1 MGAELMRDRAYRAP
15 YPRVLVFR
23 AFKGR
28 ATLLHMNK
36 TTYLLLTMTVC
47 TAAAGSAY
55 ADDPSPQAAQTSAT
69 QASSAQTTL
78 PRIVVTGTTTP
89 DNNYRVD
96 TLDSIG
102 PLGTTDIRN
111 APYSIEV
118 LPLDLIENSQAVNFK
133 DVSKY
138 LPLVAYQE
146 QQGPDILRPQTR
158 GMQGGNF
165 QNSKIDGMTMYITVA
180 TAMEQFQQ
188 IEVLSGLSASLYG
201 PANPSGMFN
210 FVSKRPT
217 QNDLHEVSVTYSS
230 DSIATAH
237 IDFGGPIDK
246 NGVFS
251 YRLNALYGGG
261 GAWVDESHQ
270 RRALGDLGID
280 VRPWDD
286 TVLELNY
293 SDYHLTDTGYPGWFT
308 YGQKIQL
315 PSAPNPQWVGYGQSY
330 LGTDLRTETSTARIK
345 HDFNSDWHL
354 VVGGLN
360 QDATRNINTGV
371 NNLTSN
377 TGAYTTSMGATFA
390 PRFVITSDT
399 AYLDGNFS
407 TFGIG
412 HDLVIG
418 TAGYRSQSYSLIKP
432 WTASQLVLGKA
443 SIDSP
448 VSYPYPAQ
456 GLPDPYA
463 SFDSSTTYQQ
473 GINLNDTMRF
483 NPYWALRAG
492 VSQDWFHVDNY
503 NAKAV
508 QQPEYA
514 AHGLSPTGSLIFNP
528 ASNQTVYATFASS
541 LQAGDLAPSGTT
553 PPLLNAGQSLA
564 PYRSTEYEVGYK
576 ATVDKVSWTA
586 AIFRIRRPFANVNSA
601 DNMFEISGEQV
612 NKGLE
617 LSAVGEVIQDVTV
630 YGGITFLNAR
640 LENTPLPSTNDRM
653 FVGAPKVKG
662 NVLVEY
668 RLPAVPGLTA
678 SVDYQFTGPRA
689 GNDTNSFTVAG
700 YNLFDVGAR
709 YASSIGGI
717 PITWRLAV
725 DNIADRRYWSTVG
738 PSDLTG
744 ANTGSLLAHL
754 GSPRT
759 LLASASMS
767 F

>member
-1 MGAELMRDRAYRAP
+1 
-15 YPRVLVFR
+15 
-23 AFKGR
+23 
-28 ATLLHMNK
+28 MNK
-36 TTYLLLTMTVC
+36 ATYLLLATLS
-47 TAAAGSAY
+47 AAGTGLAR
-55 ADDPSPQAAQTSAT
+55 ADDAATTAPAETSPSQTS
-69 QASSAQTTL
+69 SQTTL
-78 PRIVVTGTTTP
+78 PHIVVTGTQTP

-96 TLDSIG
+96 KVDSIG
-102 PLGTTDIRN
+102 PLGTTDIQN
-111 APYSIEV
+111 TPYSIEV

-165 QNSKIDGMTMYITVA
+165 QNTKIDGMTMYITVA

-188 IEVLSGLSASLYG
+188 IEVVNGLSASLYG

-217 QNDLHEVSVTYSS
+217 QNDLHEVSVTYNS
-230 DSIATAH
+230 DSIGTAH
-237 IDFGGPIDK
+237 LDFGGPIDK
-246 NGVFS
+246 NGVVS
-251 YRLNALYGGG
+251 YRLNALYGAGDG
-261 GAWVDESHQ
+261 WVDEFHQ

-280 VRPWDD
+280 VRPWDS

-293 SDYHLTDTGYPGWFT
+293 TDYHLTDTGYPGWFT

-315 PSAPNPQWVGYGQSY
+315 PSAPNPQWEGYGQSY

-377 TGAYTTSMGATFA
+377 TGNYTTSIGATFA

-407 TFGIG
+407 TFGVD

-418 TAGYRSQSYSLIKP
+418 TAGYRSQSYSLIHAP
-432 WTASQLVLGKA
+432 TAAELLLGKA

-448 VSYPYPAQ
+448 MSYPYPVQ

-463 SFDSSTTYQQ
+463 SYDSSTTYQQ
-473 GINLNDTMRF
+473 GVNVNDMLRF
-483 NPYWALRAG
+483 NQYWAVRAG

-508 QQPEYA
+508 EQPEYA

-528 ASNQTVYATFASS
+528 VVNQTLYATFASS
-541 LQAGDLAPSGTT
+541 LQAGDLAPTTT
-553 PPLLNAGQSLA
+553 PPLRNQGESLA

-576 ATVDKVSWTA
+576 ATVAKLNLTA
-586 AIFRIRRPFANVNSA
+586 AIFRIQRPFANINTA
-601 DNMFEISGEQV
+601 DNVFEISGEQV
-612 NKGLE
+612 NRGLE
-617 LSAVGEVIQDVTV
+617 LSAVGEVVPDVTV
-630 YGGITFLNAR
+630 YEGITFLNAR
-640 LENTPLPSTNDRM
+640 LENTPLASTNDKM

-668 RLPAVPGLTA
+668 RLPTVPGLTA
-678 SVDYQFTGPRA
+678 TVDYQFTGPRA

-700 YNLFDVGAR
+700 YNLFDLGAR
-709 YASSIGGI
+709 YVSMIRST
-717 PITWRLAV
+717 PVTWRLAV

-759 LLASASMS
+759 VLASASMS

>member
-1 MGAELMRDRAYRAP
+1 
-15 YPRVLVFR
+15 
-23 AFKGR
+23 
-28 ATLLHMNK
+28 MNK
-36 TTYLLLTMTVC
+36 ATYLLLATLS
-47 TAAAGSAY
+47 TAGAGLAC
-55 ADDPSPQAAQTSAT
+55 ADDAATTAPAETSPSQT
-69 QASSAQTTL
+69 ASQTTL
-78 PRIVVTGTTTP
+78 PHIVVTGTQTP

-96 TLDSIG
+96 KVDSIG
-102 PLGTTDIRN
+102 PLGTTDIQN
-111 APYSIEV
+111 TPYSIEV

-158 GMQGGNF
+158 GIQGGNF

-188 IEVLSGLSASLYG
+188 IEVVNGLSAFLYG

-217 QNDLHEVSVTYSS
+217 QNDLHEVSVTYNS
-230 DSIATAH
+230 DSIGTAH

-246 NGVFS
+246 NGVVS
-251 YRLNALYGGG
+251 YRLNALYGAGDG
-261 GAWVDESHQ
+261 WVDEFHQ

-280 VRPWDD
+280 VRPWDS

-377 TGAYTTSMGATFA
+377 TGNYTTSIGAGFA

-407 TFGIG
+407 TFGIA

-418 TAGYRSQSYSLIKP
+418 TAGYRSQSYSLIHTP
-432 WTASQLVLGKA
+432 TAAELLLGKA

-448 VSYPYPAQ
+448 LSYPYPAD

-463 SFDSSTTYQQ
+463 NYDSSTTYQQ
-473 GINLNDTMRF
+473 GVNVNDTLRF
-483 NPYWALRAG
+483 DQYWSVRAG

-503 NAKAV
+503 TAKAAEL
-508 QQPEYA
+508 PEYA

-528 ASNQTVYATFASS
+528 VVSQTAYATFASS
-541 LQAGDLAPSGTT
+541 LQAGDLAPNGTV
-553 PPLLNAGQSLA
+553 NQGESLA
-564 PYRSTEYEVGYK
+564 PYRSTEYELGYK
-576 ATVDKVSWTA
+576 ATVDKVNLTA
-586 AIFRIRRPFANVNSA
+586 AIFRIRRPFANINSA
-601 DNMFEISGEQV
+601 DNVFEISGEQV
-612 NKGLE
+612 NRGLE

-630 YGGITFLNAR
+630 YGGVTFLNAR
-640 LENTPLPSTNDRM
+640 LENTPLASTNDKM

-668 RLPAVPGLTA
+668 RVPTVPGLTA
-678 SVDYQFTGPRA
+678 TLDYQFTGPRA

-700 YNLFDVGAR
+700 YNLVDLGAR
-709 YASSIGGI
+709 YVSMIRST
-717 PITWRLAV
+717 PVTWRLAV

-759 LLASASMS
+759 VLASASMS

>member
-1 MGAELMRDRAYRAP
+1 
-15 YPRVLVFR
+15 
-23 AFKGR
+23 
-28 ATLLHMNK
+28 MNK
-36 TTYLLLTMTVC
+36 ATYLLLATVS
-47 TAAAGSAY
+47 TVGAGLAHG
-55 ADDPSPQAAQTSAT
+55 DDSSTDPAQGSSPTRVNQTSP
-69 QASSAQTTL
+69 SQTTL
-78 PRIVVTGTTTP
+78 PRIVVSGTQTP
-89 DNNYRVD
+89 DDNYRVD
-96 TLDSIG
+96 KVDSIG
-102 PLGTTDIRN
+102 PLGTTDIQN
-111 APYSIEV
+111 TPYSIEV

-165 QNSKIDGMTMYITVA
+165 QNTKIDGMTMYITVA

-188 IEVLSGLSASLYG
+188 IEVVSGLSAFLYG

-217 QNDLHEVSVTYSS
+217 QNDLHEVSVTYNS
-230 DSIATAH
+230 DSIGTAH
-237 IDFGGPIDK
+237 LDFGGPIDK
-246 NGVFS
+246 NGVIS
-251 YRLNALYGGG
+251 YRLNALYGAGDG
-261 GAWVDESHQ
+261 WVDESHQ

-280 VRPWDD
+280 VRPWDSA
-286 TVLELNY
+286 VLELNY
-293 SDYHLTDTGYPGWFT
+293 TDYHLTDTGYPGWFT

-315 PSAPNPQWVGYGQSY
+315 PAAPNPQWVGYGQSY

-345 HDFNSDWHL
+345 HDFDSDWHL

-360 QDATRNINTGV
+360 QDATRNINTSV

-377 TGAYTTSMGATFA
+377 TGAYTSSMGSTFA

-412 HDLVIG
+412 HDLVVG
-418 TAGYRSQSYSLIKP
+418 TAGYRSQSYSLIRTP
-432 WTASQLVLGKA
+432 TAAELLLGKA

-448 VSYPYPAQ
+448 AIYPYP

-463 SFDSSTTYQQ
+463 NYDSSTTYQQ
-473 GINLNDTMRF
+473 GINLNDTLRF
-483 NPYWALRAG
+483 NPYWAVRAG

-508 QQPEYA
+508 EQPEYA
-514 AHGLSPTGSLIFNP
+514 AHGSSPTGSLIFNP
-528 ASNQTVYATFASS
+528 ASNQTAYATFASS
-541 LQAGDLAPSGTT
+541 LQAGDLAPTTT
-553 PPLLNAGQSLA
+553 PPLRNAGESLA
-564 PYRSTEYEVGYK
+564 PYRSKEYEVGYK
-576 ATVDKVSWTA
+576 ATVDKVNLTA
-586 AIFRIRRPFANVNSA
+586 AIFRIQRPFANINTA
-601 DNMFEISGEQV
+601 DNLFEISGEQV

-617 LSAVGEVIQDVTV
+617 LSAVGEVTPDVTV

-640 LENTPLPSTNDRM
+640 LENTPLASTNDKL

-668 RLPAVPGLTA
+668 RVPTLPGLTA
-678 SVDYQFTGPRA
+678 TFDYQFTGPRA

-700 YNLFDVGAR
+700 YNLFDIGAR
-709 YASSIGGI
+709 YASTIRST
-717 PITWRLAV
+717 PVTWRLAV
-725 DNIADRRYWSTVG
+725 DNVADRQYWSTVG

-744 ANTGSLLAHL
+744 ANTGSLLGHL

-759 LLASASMS
+759 VLASASMS